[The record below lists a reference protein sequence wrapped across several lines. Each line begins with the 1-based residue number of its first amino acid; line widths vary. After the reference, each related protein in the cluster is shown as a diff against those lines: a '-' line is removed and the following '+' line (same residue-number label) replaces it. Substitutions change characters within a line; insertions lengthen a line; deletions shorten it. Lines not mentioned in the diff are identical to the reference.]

1 MQPGALVSAGS
12 HRFSAMVAP
21 HVRPP
26 GYQPREVVFKGQVE
40 AGKIYDLVDD
50 KDGNPILIEEHA
62 GPQ

>member
-1 MQPGALVSAGS
+1 
-12 HRFSAMVAP
+12 MVAP